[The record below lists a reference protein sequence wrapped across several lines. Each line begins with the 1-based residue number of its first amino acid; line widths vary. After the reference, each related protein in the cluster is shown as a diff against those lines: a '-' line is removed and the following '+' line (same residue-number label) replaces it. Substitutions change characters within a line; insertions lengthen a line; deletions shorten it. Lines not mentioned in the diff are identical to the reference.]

1 MPPFS
6 HRWLFWDFTLDLRSV
21 GSRNPGALNTFRQ
34 IGPRTAIAVL
44 VADTLKGVRAI
55 LIAMW
60 LGESLWA
67 CLYGAAGVL
76 AGHNWPLFLG
86 FRGGKG
92 AATALGVS
100 LAVLPLFT
108 ILALAFATSL
118 LALTRNVVL
127 GAASGF
133 VLVNILTVVTG
144 QGWMQI
150 LICLFL
156 TLVVTAT
163 YLGRS

>member
-1 MPPFS
+1 MGLYPRFKKCWEPKSWCFE
-6 HRWLFWDFTLDLRSV
+6 HFPADRPQDGNCR
-21 GSRNPGALNTFRQ
+21 PG
-34 IGPRTAIAVL
+34 
-44 VADTLKGVRAI
+44 ADTLKGVLAI